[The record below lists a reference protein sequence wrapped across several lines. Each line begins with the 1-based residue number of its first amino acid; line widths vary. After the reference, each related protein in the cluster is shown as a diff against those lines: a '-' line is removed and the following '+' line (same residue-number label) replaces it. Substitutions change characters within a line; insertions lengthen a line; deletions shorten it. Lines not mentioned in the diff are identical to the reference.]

1 MIKNFSK
8 LLYSSLFILLLAG
21 SSNAQEVI
29 KGTVLGIEEGTRSP
43 VTGASVQWINTTKGT
58 ITNAEG
64 KFELAIANISDKRV
78 IVSMMGFNSDTISA
92 DTGKDL
98 LIQFRFCFQLFQ
110 IL

>member
-58 ITNAEG
+58 ITNAAFHNKRYDTLHG
-64 KFELAIANISDKRV
+64 ISDEDAELHFKSFGRY
-78 IVSMMGFNSDTISA
+78 NA
-92 DTGKDL
+92 
-98 LIQFRFCFQLFQ
+98 
-110 IL
+110 